1 MATDEWRSALEA
13 EDRIVFQLTT
23 VLKDEELMTFIDSAN
38 GQLAA
43 LGYTEHGRRHAGL
56 VAGMAGDILQALG
69 YPAPEVELARIAG
82 YLHDIG
88 NLIHRQAHA
97 LSGALLA
104 RDALRRLGMPS
115 KDVAAV
121 MGAIGNHEEE
131 RGTPVSPVAAAVV
144 LADKADVH
152 RSRVQ
157 SQDMEAFDIHD
168 RVNYAATFSEIHVD
182 AQQRI
187 IALELTIDAEYASV
201 MNYFEIFLSRMVMMR
216 QAARVLDCEYQLV
229 INGVRLG

>member
-1 MATDEWRSALEA
+1 ML
-13 EDRIVFQLTT
+13 QLTA
-23 VLKDEELMTFIDSAN
+23 VMKDEELRTFIDSAN

-56 VAGMAGDILQALG
+56 VARMAGDILQTLG
-69 YPAPEVELARIAG
+69 YPALEVELARIAG

-88 NLIHRQAHA
+88 NLVHREAHA

-104 RDALRRLGMPS
+104 HDALRRLGMPG
-115 KDVAAV
+115 KDVAVV

-157 SQDMEAFDIHD
+157 NQDMEAFDIHD
-168 RVNYAATFSEIHVD
+168 RVNYAATTSEIQVD
-182 AQQRI
+182 LQKRT

>member
-1 MATDEWRSALEA
+1 MVSLYSVKA
-13 EDRIVFQLTT
+13 
-23 VLKDEELMTFIDSAN
+23 DEELTTFIDSAN
-38 GQLAA
+38 LQLAG
-43 LGYTEHGRRHAGL
+43 LGYTEHGRRHAGR
-56 VAGMAGDILQALG
+56 VASVAGDILDTLG

-88 NLIHRQAHA
+88 NLVHREAHA
-97 LSGALLA
+97 LSGAMLSYSG
-104 RDALRRLGMPS
+104 LRRLGMPS
-115 KDVAAV
+115 KDLASI

-157 SQDMEAFDIHD
+157 NQDMEAFDIHD
-168 RVNYAATFSEIHVD
+168 RVNYAATSSKILVD
-182 AQQRI
+182 AEKRTI
-187 IALELTIDAEYASV
+187 TLELVIDADYASV

-216 QAARVLDCEYQLV
+216 DAARVLGCEYQLV